1 MKNPFLAI
9 FLFVVLALL
18 LVELSRADNATP
30 VTRMDLFITADRTSK
45 RLDTFAVKHPEIT
58 LRVHTLDSI
67 EKFEDA
73 LSKGLPRDP
82 REAKRVALSRLKQLS
97 KNKRAELEHA
107 ATSIAT
113 ALAYGVM
120 KYPAIVFNSE
130 FVAYGLRD
138 PLLALEHFQ
147 RWHRAKTS

>member
-1 MKNPFLAI
+1 MKKPFLAI
-9 FLFVVLALL
+9 SLFVVLALL
-18 LVELSRADNATP
+18 LVESSHAGKPART
-30 VTRMDLFITADRTSK
+30 TRIDVFITADQMINRF
-45 RLDTFAVKHPEIT
+45 DAFVAKHPEIT
-58 LRVHTLDSI
+58 VRVHTLDAI
-67 EKFEDA
+67 KNLKVE
-73 LSKGLPRDP
+73 LSTGLPRDP

-97 KNKRAELEHA
+97 KNRRAELEHA

-130 FVAYGLRD
+130 FVVYGVSD
-138 PLLALEHFQ
+138 PFSALEHFQ